1 MDFHF
6 PDSKNLTLKNIS
18 LNISSGESVAI
29 VGPSGAGKTTLVD
42 LLIGI
47 SEPTGGSIEIFGYS
61 PYEYIKSNPGDIA
74 YVPQDIVVST
84 GTFRSNI
91 ELGFPSGTFNDEDI
105 WLALEKTELSTFVGS
120 QPNKLDSSVGENG
133 GRLSGGQKQR
143 LGFARALVGNPKILI
158 LDEATSSLDLD
169 TEESLSKFI
178 NSLKG
183 HVTVISIAH
192 RLRTILNASKVVYI
206 EDGCIVAQGNFE
218 EVKNKVSN
226 FEKQLKLIGLER

>member
-1 MDFHF
+1 
-6 PDSKNLTLKNIS
+6 
-18 LNISSGESVAI
+18 
-29 VGPSGAGKTTLVD
+29 
-42 LLIGI
+42 
-47 SEPTGGSIEIFGYS
+47 
-61 PYEYIKSNPGDIA
+61 
-74 YVPQDIVVST
+74 
-84 GTFRSNI
+84 
-91 ELGFPSGTFNDEDI
+91 
-105 WLALEKTELSTFVGS
+105 
-120 QPNKLDSSVGENG
+120 
-133 GRLSGGQKQR
+133 
-143 LGFARALVGNPKILI
+143 
-158 LDEATSSLDLD
+158 LD